1 MIAALIFVVSAAAL
15 LQFFISYTRSLI
27 ASSRKV
33 ELSDQVREVTGIDGH
48 PVQAGEF
55 GRLLQLVEL
64 CPEPGDDGLG
74 IRAVRTYYSLLNLV
88 RLAADSLWP
97 RLTSWLQRERESC
110 AYFAAVSLDHRI
122 AFNRE
127 LMARQAANRF

>member
-1 MIAALIFVVSAAAL
+1 MIAALIFVVSLAAL
-15 LQFFISYTRSLI
+15 MQFFVSYTRSLV

-33 ELSDQVREVTGIDGH
+33 SLSEQVREVTGIDGGLVH
-48 PVQAGEF
+48 GDEF

-64 CPEPGDDGLG
+64 CPEPGDDRLG
-74 IRAVRTYYSLLNLV
+74 IRAVRAYFSLLNIV
-88 RLAADSLWP
+88 RGVVSSFSPSTA
-97 RLTSWLQRERESC
+97 SWVENERESC